1 VNSEGEIMP
10 YINIK
15 HAGALT
21 REQKKEIAKEV
32 TETMQ
37 RVANKPASY
46 TYITFDEVDYED
58 WAIGGKLLDD

>member
-1 VNSEGEIMP
+1 MP

>member
-1 VNSEGEIMP
+1 MP

-32 TETMQ
+32 TETVQ

>member
-1 VNSEGEIMP
+1 MP

-46 TYITFDEVDYED
+46 TYITFDEVAYED
-58 WAIGGKLLDD
+58 WAIGGNLLDD